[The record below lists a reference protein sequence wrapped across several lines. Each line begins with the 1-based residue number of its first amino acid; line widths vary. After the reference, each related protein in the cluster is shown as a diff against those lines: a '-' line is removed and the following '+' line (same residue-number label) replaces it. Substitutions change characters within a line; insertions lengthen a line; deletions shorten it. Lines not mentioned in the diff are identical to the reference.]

1 MLARLIDYG
10 AKADGIT
17 DDTAAINRAI
27 TNGARC
33 GSEADSCTTAPAL
46 VYLPCGTYRLSAPI
60 ISYYNTYLVGDAA
73 QRPVL
78 KPLPNFQGIAVIDEN
93 PYEPGGKNWYIPQN
107 NFFRSVE
114 NLIIDLTAMPASSGT
129 GIHHQVSQATGLNHV
144 HFEMIQGK
152 HSNQQGIMME
162 NGSGGF
168 MSNLSFCGGRYGAW
182 VGNQQFTVR
191 NAQFRYC
198 QTAICQH
205 WNWSWTYMN
214 ICIEHCEVG
223 IQVNAPIPNQQGVG
237 SLVLTDFNVRQTP
250 VFVQLADSQRSRLIL
265 DHITVSQVDAIVQE
279 EGQPNAL
286 LEAPQYMDRYTVDL
300 WIHTPPNRS
309 ISAQDTI
316 IDSQDPRCPVQLD
329 RPRCLVDKQ
338 GNWFGQEK
346 PSLLFSNAR
355 QLVSVRDFG
364 AKGDGFT
371 DDHEALQSTIDS
383 HIGSVI
389 FFPYGIYLLRK
400 TLQIPPGTFIVGEAQ
415 PTLLGVGAQFDDAQN
430 PRPVVR
436 VGRPGDHGEICICDM
451 IFSTRGP
458 TSGAVVV
465 EWNIRE
471 TYQGSVAMFDSHIRI
486 GGFCGSELDS
496 TTCSKQKA
504 FKDLPVASF
513 LNLHITQQASGYF
526 QNVWIWT
533 ADHCLDHDAPE
544 QINVLSTRGILIQA
558 ESGPV
563 WMYGTASE
571 HQLLYQYSL
580 VNAQNVLLAMIQ
592 TESPYFQGES
602 FAAASRS
609 ATTNPLYPDPD
620 CARRY
625 AAAHGE
631 SSGEYQTSKEDRAL
645 GLHIRSSKTIFV
657 LGAGLYSFF
666 DAYQQDALADHACQR
681 RICVID
687 DEQSSSNIWL
697 VNLATVGVEVMLTLN
712 GQDLL
717 HEKRYRDGFC
727 STISLAA
734 IRLDSLP
741 DTPIL
746 VL

>member
-1 MLARLIDYG
+1 
-10 AKADGIT
+10 
-17 DDTAAINRAI
+17 
-27 TNGARC
+27 
-33 GSEADSCTTAPAL
+33 
-46 VYLPCGTYRLSAPI
+46 
-60 ISYYNTYLVGDAA
+60 
-73 QRPVL
+73 
-78 KPLPNFQGIAVIDEN
+78 
-93 PYEPGGKNWYIPQN
+93 
-107 NFFRSVE
+107 
-114 NLIIDLTAMPASSGT
+114 MPASSGT
-129 GIHHQVSQATGLNHV
+129 GIHHQVSQATVLNNV

-152 HSNQQGIMME
+152 HSNQQGVMME

-168 MSNLSFCGGRYGAW
+168 MSNLSFCGGKYGAW

-214 ICIEHCEVG
+214 ICIEQCEVG
-223 IQVNAPIPNQQGVG
+223 IEVKAPMPNQQGVG
-237 SLVLTDFNVRQTP
+237 SLVLTDVNVHQTP
-250 VFVQLADSQRSRLIL
+250 VFVQLADTQRSRLIL
-265 DHITVSQVDAIVQE
+265 DHITVSQVDAIVQGM
-279 EGQPNAL
+279 GQPDAVL
-286 LEAPQYMDRYTVDL
+286 KFPQPTEKYTIGL
-300 WIHTPPNRS
+300 WIQNPQSRPLP
-309 ISAQDTI
+309 AQDAKN
-316 IDSQDPRCPVQLD
+316 DSQNPRCPVQLQ
-329 RPRCLVDKQ
+329 RPPCLVDKQ

-346 PSLLFSNAR
+346 PGYLFSDSR
-355 QLVSVRDFG
+355 QIVSVRDFG
-364 AKGDGFT
+364 AKGDGTT
-371 DDHEALQSTIDS
+371 DDQEALQSTIDS

-389 FFPYGIYLLRK
+389 YCMFCTDAVPYGIYLLRK
-400 TLQIPPGTFIVGEAQ
+400 TLQIPLGTFIVGEAQ
-415 PTLLGVGAQFDDAQN
+415 PTLLGEGPQFNDARN

-451 IFSTRGP
+451 MFSTRGP
-458 TSGAVVV
+458 ASGAVVV
-465 EWNIRE
+465 EWNVHE

-504 FKDLPVASF
+504 FEDLPVASF
-513 LNLHITQQASGYF
+513 INLHITQQASGYF

-580 VNAQNVLLAMIQ
+580 DNAQNVLLAMIQ

-602 FAAASRS
+602 FPVASQS
-609 ATTNPLYPDPD
+609 ANTTPLYPDPD

-625 AAAHGE
+625 SAAHNKP
-631 SSGEYQTSKEDRAL
+631 SREYQASKEDRAM
-645 GLHIRSSKTIFV
+645 GLHIRSSRNVFV

-666 DAYQQDALADHACQR
+666 DAYQQDALADHKCQR

-687 DEQSSSNIWL
+687 DDQSSSNIWL
-697 VNLATVGVEVMLTLN
+697 FSLATVGVEVMLTLN

-717 HEKRYRDGFC
+717 HESQYRDGFC

-734 IRLDSLP
+734 IRLESLP
-741 DTPIL
+741 DTPVIIL
-746 VL
+746 